1 MPETNTETKG
11 VVRDSIIRYQT
22 PENWI
27 KYNLIQVAEQLVQ
40 AKAAVLALKEIP
52 YQRDWA
58 ESLQQIQ
65 LKREVAGTSRIEGA
79 EFTERELDAALK
91 ETPEQLLTRSQRQ
104 AHAAVQTYRW
114 IAKLSDDRPVSA
126 DLIREIHRRI
136 VLGADDDHCPPG
148 QIRNRDE
155 NVTFG
160 VPRHR
165 GAEGGEE
172 AEAAFSRL
180 TDAIQREF
188 REHDPLIQAL
198 AVHYHLAAMH
208 PFLDGNGRTARALEA
223 LLLQRAG
230 LRDTCFIAMSN
241 YYYDEKIAYLT
252 TLSEVRAKNYDLT
265 PFLVFG
271 LRGIELQSRRLLA
284 EIRRHVAKGIFRN
297 LMFDLFQHLRTPR
310 KRVIAERHIAILKIL
325 LETDWIT
332 LDELI
337 KTTSRTYSS
346 LASPRK
352 AIIRDLNYLIGLKA
366 VKYEKLE
373 SGYRLAVRLEWPT
386 EITETA
392 FFESVKDL
400 PKAKTYSFLQ

>member
-1 MPETNTETKG
+1 MTETNTEIKAP
-11 VVRDSIIRYQT
+11 VADAVIRYQT
-22 PENWI
+22 PDKWT
-27 KYNLIQVAEQLVQ
+27 KYNLIHVAEQLVQ

-79 EFTERELDAALK
+79 EFTERELEAALK

-104 AHAAVQTYRW
+104 AHADVQTYRW
-114 IAKLSDDRPVSA
+114 IAKLSDDRPLNG
-126 DLIREIHRRI
+126 DLIRETHRRI
-136 VLGADDDHCPPG
+136 ILGADDDHCPPG
-148 QIRNRDE
+148 QLRKRDE

-165 GAEGGEE
+165 GVEGGEE
-172 AEAAFSRL
+172 SDAAFIKL
-180 TDAIQREF
+180 TEAIQREF

-208 PFLDGNGRTARALEA
+208 PFLDGNGRTARAIEA
-223 LLLQRAG
+223 LILQRAG

-241 YYYDEKIAYLT
+241 YYYDEKTAYLK
-252 TLSEVRAKNYDLT
+252 TLSEVRPGNYDLT
-265 PFLVFG
+265 SFLVFG
-271 LRGIELQSRRLLA
+271 LNGIELQSRRLLA

-297 LMFDLFQHLRTPR
+297 LMFDLFQHLQTPR
-310 KRVIAERHIAILKIL
+310 KRVIAERRIEVLKIL

-337 KTTSRTYSS
+337 KKTSRTYSS
-346 LASPRK
+346 LTSPRK

-366 VKYEKLE
+366 VKYEKI
-373 SGYRLAVRLEWPT
+373 GNGHRLAVRLEWPT

-392 FFESVKDL
+392 FFEHVKNL